1 MEKVQVKQVEG
12 AVDNS
17 TNQVIAGEKT
27 FNNPATF
34 RTVDGQNSP
43 VYIRMEGTFIYWTK
57 NPAILNQEGNM
68 RIGKHPTTGSPAV
81 QMYKGGVWTNDT
93 F

>member
-34 RTVDGQNSP
+34 KGTDTGGLP
-43 VYIRMEGTFIYWTK
+43 IYTRMEGGFIYWTK
-57 NPAILNQEGNM
+57 NPTVINAEGNM
-68 RIGKHPTTGSPAV
+68 RLGKHSTTGKPSV
-81 QMYKGGVWTNDT
+81 QLYKGGVWIDDT